1 MVRTDS
7 LLLAIFPEGATLET
21 RAKKALEAASRYFIG
36 RFVMDN
42 SLVILKELV
51 SVWCAVRSAQL

>member
-7 LLLAIFPEGATLET
+7 LLLAVFPQGATLKA
-21 RAKKALEAASRYFIG
+21 RAKKALEAAPRYLIG
-36 RFVMDN
+36 RFMMDN

>member
-1 MVRTDS
+1 MVRTNS
-7 LLLAIFPEGATLET
+7 LLLAVLAEGATLKA

-36 RFVMDN
+36 RFMMDN
-42 SLVILKELV
+42 TLVVLKELV

>member
-7 LLLAIFPEGATLET
+7 LHLAVFQQGATLKT
-21 RAKKALEAASRYFIG
+21 RAKKVLEAASRYLIG
-36 RFVMDN
+36 PFVMDN
-42 SLVILKELV
+42 SLVILKEII